1 MLFGLL
7 VICNISLS
15 MFIGWTLQ
23 DVFAAF
29 TVYFCITIL
38 AFLFDSKF

>member
-15 MFIGWTLQ
+15 MLIGWTLQ

-38 AFLFDSKF
+38 AVLIDSKF

>member
-7 VICNISLS
+7 VICNISIS
-15 MFIGWTLQ
+15 MFIGLTLR